1 MLAEESMSESHE
13 KKNTAEKIDGSIDKL
28 DNSIKAKFD
37 SLSHKL
43 AVFIAGIAKTY
54 NIPSTGLKIGMGI
67 AVLGGGWLIVS
78 TYVHGRSGY
87 YASELGGMFASIAFG
102 MLLIFIASACHKAAK
117 LVDNPASQKTT
128 AKRTA
133 AAAKAD
139 TTTHHIESAAHTEKP
154 ITPRAHKK
162 ADASWLVYGISAAL
176 MLLFIFKPA
185 SSRLAWELK
194 DSQQIVLLAWLWVI
208 GTAIYAWYRFQ
219 GGKWTLNIGGFPLTF
234 IIFLISVGLLLLLLV
249 QYP

>member
-1 MLAEESMSESHE
+1 MLAEEGMTEQHE

-28 DNSIKAKFD
+28 DNSIKGKFD

-43 AVFIAGIAKTY
+43 AIFIAGLARTY

-102 MLLIFIASACHKAAK
+102 ILLIFVASACHKAAK
-117 LVDNPASQKTT
+117 LVDNPASQKAATKHT
-128 AKRTA
+128 ATKAETA
-133 AAAKAD
+133 YK
-139 TTTHHIESAAHTEKP
+139 EKP
-154 ITPRAHKK
+154 AAPRTHKK
-162 ADASWLVYGISAAL
+162 ADASWLVYGISASL

-194 DSQQIVLLAWLWVI
+194 ESQQIMLLAWLWVI

-234 IIFLISVGLLLLLLV
+234 IIFLINVGLLLLLLV